1 MTALPPIF
9 CTLSSIKYNHFIQ
22 NEQKLLLTKIVLKE
36 TCNSMKLD
44 ELKPVVSEE
53 FDDPE
58 KDFVEEELH
67 AILGGKELMEALRW
81 HCLYHGLAPL
91 PRSVS

>member
-1 MTALPPIF
+1 
-9 CTLSSIKYNHFIQ
+9 
-22 NEQKLLLTKIVLKE
+22 
-36 TCNSMKLD
+36 MKLD
-44 ELKPVVSEE
+44 ELDPVVSEE

-67 AILGGKELMEALRW
+67 AILGGKELMEALCR
-81 HCLYHGLAPL
+81 HCLYHGPAPL

>member
-1 MTALPPIF
+1 MI
-9 CTLSSIKYNHFIQ
+9 
-22 NEQKLLLTKIVLKE
+22 
-36 TCNSMKLD
+36 LD
-44 ELKPVVSEE
+44 ELEPEVSEE
-53 FDDPE
+53 FDDPA
-58 KDFVEEELH
+58 KDFVKEKLH